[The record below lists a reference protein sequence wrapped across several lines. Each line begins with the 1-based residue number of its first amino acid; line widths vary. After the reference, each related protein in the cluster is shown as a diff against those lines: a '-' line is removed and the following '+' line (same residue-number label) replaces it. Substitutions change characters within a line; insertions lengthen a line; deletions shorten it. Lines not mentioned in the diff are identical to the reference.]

1 MKITVA
7 PTGSTAPLQTL
18 KKSKSATGKS
28 RCGPLVGGQKRDRV
42 KEYMEEKFY
51 EQFQPKRDLKSRLR
65 KLSLDKD
72 TLRRAQGNYRKKL
85 PTAEPA
91 NSNSGKPK
99 EKTKPKSEKKKR
111 TQTKG
116 RRQPPPKTTKEICAM
131 VLSHVRDI

>member
-1 MKITVA
+1 MKVTVA

-18 KKSKSATGKS
+18 RKSKSATGKS
-28 RCGPLVGGQKRDRV
+28 RCGSLAGGQKRDRV

-72 TLRRAQGNYRKKL
+72 TLRRAQGNYRRKL

-91 NSNSGKPK
+91 SSNSGKL
-99 EKTKPKSEKKKR
+99 EAKTKPKSAKKR
-111 TQTKG
+111 KTKTKG
-116 RRQPPPKTTKEICAM
+116 RRQPPPKTTEEICAM